1 MSSDSDIWEPELLES
16 HLHGHNPENEVQEL
30 VVEPTQSKRGP
41 KKLPLMWSR
50 VISISEDSLIDVDQ
64 HEIDEDMVALQAL
77 PRLPRP
83 RRDADWSPLFLPT
96 QYSKDHQ
103 DISMVT
109 YKLGEKRL
117 KSLGIEVSKLRDKL
131 REAALQ
137 HDKGVAFV
145 QGQDIHDVSRLAQRI
160 RRGDYNDGALKKQLL
175 RPDFKDNT
183 AVGSR
188 RYSRKRKPL
197 STQDKIDITHRVLVQ
212 FEK

>member
-1 MSSDSDIWEPELLES
+1 ME
-16 HLHGHNPENEVQEL
+16 
-30 VVEPTQSKRGP
+30 
-41 KKLPLMWSR
+41 
-50 VISISEDSLIDVDQ
+50 
-64 HEIDEDMVALQAL
+64 
-77 PRLPRP
+77 
-83 RRDADWSPLFLPT
+83 
-96 QYSKDHQ
+96 
-103 DISMVT
+103 T
-109 YKLGEKRL
+109 YKLGQKRL

-175 RPDFKDNT
+175 RPDFSDKT

-197 STQDKIDITHRVLVQ
+197 ST
-212 FEK
+212 

>member
-1 MSSDSDIWEPELLES
+1 
-16 HLHGHNPENEVQEL
+16 
-30 VVEPTQSKRGP
+30 
-41 KKLPLMWSR
+41 MWSR